1 MRAKNGMYR
10 MVSIMRASLLR
21 IITAILIVVTIIFI
35 GYLISTRKPTE
46 VNVPEEQPI
55 EEQYTTPNS
64 VLYEGYENLS
74 GSFADLPDVDT
85 SALFDESNSTQHQ
98 FGVVYKI
105 MCYVLGDTYDPNL
118 ADSQIL
124 GGISDTMYYATVIYD
139 NKKYDITI
147 NEDVSYE
154 VEVSNE

>member
-1 MRAKNGMYR
+1 
-10 MVSIMRASLLR
+10 MRASLLR
-21 IITAILIVVTIIFI
+21 IITALLVVVAIACVVCV
-35 GYLISTRKPTE
+35 
-46 VNVPEEQPI
+46 VNVRKSDSVDVPENNSST
-55 EEQYTTPNS
+55 EEAYVAPNS
-64 VLYEGYENLS
+64 ALYEEYENLS
-74 GSFADLPDVDT
+74 GSFDDLPEVDT
-85 SALFDESNSTQHQ
+85 STLFDESNSTQHQ
-98 FGVVYKI
+98 LSVVYRI

-118 ADSQIL
+118 ADSEIL

>member
-1 MRAKNGMYR
+1 
-10 MVSIMRASLLR
+10 MVIIMRASMLR
-21 IITAILIVVTIIFI
+21 IITALLVVLAITCVICVINV
-35 GYLISTRKPTE
+35 RKPDSVEVHENDTSTE
-46 VNVPEEQPI
+46 EE
-55 EEQYTTPNS
+55 YVVPNS

-85 SALFDESNSTQHQ
+85 SALFDESNSIQHQ
-98 FGVVYKI
+98 LGVVYRI
-105 MCYVLGDTYDPNL
+105 MCYVVGDTYDPNL